1 MMLDQLANRQFIVRR
16 GRNNRILTKAIVKN
30 IFDDTAEPDTNDKLT
45 ARNNRGQNHYL
56 SKYEKLWSSSRATV
70 KDDLYK
76 LEPSRKRARK
86 SSVFETCIEDL
97 PTSIQQY
104 ALQRSLSCKR
114 ALGLRKLGEVPCSEL
129 ISSAISSTRIKVT
142 APATK
147 KRSAVQM
154 GTSDDEVTR
163 DEEEELTTL

>member
-1 MMLDQLANRQFIVRR
+1 MLDQLANRQFIVRR

-30 IFDDTAEPDTNDKLT
+30 IFDDTAEPDTSDKLT

-56 SKYEKLWSSSRATV
+56 SKYEKLWSSSRANTRE
-70 KDDLYK
+70 DLYK

-97 PTSIQQY
+97 PDSFKQY

-114 ALGLRKLGEVPCSEL
+114 TFSLRKLGEVPCSEL
-129 ISSAISSTRIKVT
+129 I
-142 APATK
+142 
-147 KRSAVQM
+147 
-154 GTSDDEVTR
+154 
-163 DEEEELTTL
+163 

>member
-1 MMLDQLANRQFIVRR
+1 MMLDQLANREFIVRR

-30 IFDDTAEPDTNDKLT
+30 IFDDFVEPDSNDKLT
-45 ARNNRGQNHYL
+45 SRNNRGQNHYL
-56 SKYEKLWSSSRATV
+56 SKYEKLWSTYKASA

-97 PTSIQQY
+97 PISFQQY

-129 ISSAISSTRIKVT
+129 LEAAKIKVPT
-142 APATK
+142 TSTK
-147 KRSAVQM
+147 KRSAV
-154 GTSDDEVTR
+154 
-163 DEEEELTTL
+163 

>member
-30 IFDDTAEPDTNDKLT
+30 IFDDTVEPDSNDKLT
-45 ARNNRGQNHYL
+45 SRNNRGQNHYL
-56 SKYEKLWSSSRATV
+56 SKYEKLWSTYKASA

-97 PTSIQQY
+97 PISFQQY

-129 ISSAISSTRIKVT
+129 LEAANIKVPT
-142 APATK
+142 PSNK
-147 KRSAVQM
+147 KRSAV
-154 GTSDDEVTR
+154 
-163 DEEEELTTL
+163 

>member
-97 PTSIQQY
+97 PTSFQQY

-129 ISSAISSTRIKVT
+129 ISSAKLKIT